1 MRLFLPFSYQRTSG
15 DYKNVLF
22 INESD
27 NCYAKGGTFPEKLG
41 ERREWWEWEIRKE
54 RWRLD
59 S

>member
-1 MRLFLPFSYQRTSG
+1 MNSNSMRLFLPFSYQRTSG

-41 ERREWWEWEIRKE
+41 ERREW
-54 RWRLD
+54 
-59 S
+59 